1 MNLLEQGYN
10 VDVVYL
16 DFAKAFDKVDHNILL
31 HKLKHLNINGKTL
44 QWIKSFLEGRL
55 QRVIVNGQLSKPHP
69 VVSGVPQGS
78 VLGPLLFL
86 VLIGDIDEHVQ
97 HSIVASFADDTR
109 VTKGIKTI
117 EDAVDLQNDL
127 FHIYGWSERNNSS
140 FNSVKFELMRYG
152 SNMSLKESTNYVSPE
167 WQLIEAKGAV
177 KDLGIMLEDNLAF
190 KQHIDNIT
198 ESAKRMSA
206 WVFRTFNT
214 REQLP
219 LMTLYKSLVRPLVEY
234 SSALWS
240 PISKADINKLEAIQK
255 SFVRKIRGVS
265 REYETALK
273 QLNLYSLEQRRD
285 RYRIIQIWKMLENL
299 APNHSSTNDCILR
312 LQTDINHRRGR
323 TIENHNLARTPSHLL
338 KAREQSIKFSG
349 VQLFNNLPKSIRN
362 TTMTSVDTFKRLL
375 DRHIRKQ
382 LLILSSSEQPS
393 SNARPPATVFE
404 DALTPP
410 LRQRGIEQF
419 TCALPNV
426 TVAGESFEQGSGPQA
441 LQPTTQTL

>member
-1 MNLLEQGYN
+1 
-10 VDVVYL
+10 
-16 DFAKAFDKVDHNILL
+16 
-31 HKLKHLNINGKTL
+31 
-44 QWIKSFLEGRL
+44 
-55 QRVIVNGQLSKPHP
+55 
-69 VVSGVPQGS
+69 
-78 VLGPLLFL
+78 
-86 VLIGDIDEHVQ
+86 
-97 HSIVASFADDTR
+97 
-109 VTKGIKTI
+109 
-117 EDAVDLQNDL
+117 
-127 FHIYGWSERNNSS
+127 
-140 FNSVKFELMRYG
+140 
-152 SNMSLKESTNYVSPE
+152 
-167 WQLIEAKGAV
+167 LIEAKGAV

-299 APNHSSTNDCILR
+299 APNQSSTNDSILR

-349 VQLFNNLPKSIRN
+349 VQLFNNLPNQYQEYHHDIS
-362 TTMTSVDTFKRLL
+362 
-375 DRHIRKQ
+375 
-382 LLILSSSEQPS
+382 
-393 SNARPPATVFE
+393 
-404 DALTPP
+404 
-410 LRQRGIEQF
+410 
-419 TCALPNV
+419 
-426 TVAGESFEQGSGPQA
+426 
-441 LQPTTQTL
+441 